1 MYRMMSSID
10 SESLTSFPIWILF
23 SSFSLLIAEAR
34 VSKTILNTSGESVH
48 PCVFPHLRENTF
60 SFSLSSMMLAI
71 RLFYMAFIMLRYVSS
86 IPTFLQFYHEWLLNF
101 VNSLFFFLHLSWSYG
116 FFFFFFRC
124 STLTF
129 YLPWSYGFIIK
140 FVDVVYNTLI
150 CRYLR
155 SPWVLGI
162 NSTSSWCMILLMYC
176 WIEIA
181 SILLRIFESMLI
193 SVIGL

>member
-71 RLFYMAFIMLRYVSS
+71 RLFYMAFIMLRDVSS

-116 FFFFFFRC
+116 FFFFFF
-124 STLTF
+124 LDVP
-129 YLPWSYGFIIK
+129 LWHFIYR
-140 FVDVVYNTLI
+140 DHM
-150 CRYLR
+150 
-155 SPWVLGI
+155 VLLL
-162 NSTSSWCMILLMYC
+162 NLLMWC
-176 WIEIA
+176 ITHWFADIWE
-181 SILLRIFESMLI
+181 
-193 SVIGL
+193 VIGSLG